1 MRLNE
6 LTVPELLALANVLL
20 RIAEDIPK
28 EDRRATRD
36 ARDEIAYV
44 LKLISEKEG
53 RNEPS
58 SAVMVH

>member
-1 MRLNE
+1 MRLAE

-20 RIAEDIPK
+20 RIADEIPK

-44 LKLISEKEG
+44 LKLITEKEG
-53 RNEPS
+53 NTEPS
-58 SAVMVH
+58 IALLH

>member
-1 MRLNE
+1 MRLAE

-20 RIAEDIPK
+20 RIADEIPK

-44 LKLISEKEG
+44 LKLITEKEG
-53 RNEPS
+53 KTEPS
-58 SAVMVH
+58 NALLN